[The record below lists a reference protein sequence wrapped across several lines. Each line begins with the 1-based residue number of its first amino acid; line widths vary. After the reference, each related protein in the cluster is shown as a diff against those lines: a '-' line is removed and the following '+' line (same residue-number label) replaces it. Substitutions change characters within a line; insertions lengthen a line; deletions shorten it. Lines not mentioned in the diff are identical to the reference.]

1 MLTLPLR
8 HSDCQYKNF
17 ALLRYVEILS
27 PINTNDTINN
37 TPMAK
42 GGVKTESIGGNFWGK
57 NLGLR
62 I

>member
-1 MLTLPLR
+1 MP
-8 HSDCQYKNF
+8 
-17 ALLRYVEILS
+17 S